1 MINSLVADNLK
12 FFTFI
17 LFWKN
22 KNSLENKILYFTNSN
37 YKINNNLNIDFTKFD
52 RKKHKVNHK
61 YTFKMLF

>member
-22 KNSLENKILYFTNSN
+22 KNSLENKVLYFTNSN

-52 RKKHKVNHK
+52 QKKHKVNQK